1 MQSII
6 ALWTPRYYGPFN
18 HQGEQ
23 PNPDKNQLQTFDWKK
38 VLLQW
43 TLVITRTYSRSRECP
58 QPAEVVYMRSVYR
71 LYFCIERSALI
82 YFSSIFGSFVIRCLF
97 SHSRKH
103 KAKLNCR
110 NMLQM
115 VDTRNFVTKNTG
127 SGNAIR
133 YLHLSTTHLVWHPP
147 PSLKIKKNVH
157 KQCIQIFLKRL
168 KYPGETK
175 NKAMHFWGEGGGGRG
190 EGGQIRCIV
199 AKEVY
204 CGKCANKSIAR
215 WRTLTSTARILIKVS
230 PYQCSKTVQ
239 NWGQVGIPNQTC
251 GSWTPF
257 FHKNFPFCSNELA
270 IKLLAT

>member
-1 MQSII
+1 MEGQQCDKCKGSFFNLQSDEPEGCIPCFCFQLSKDCKCADFYKDIVSHNTCEKKNWNDFKSHNKMQSII

-82 YFSSIFGSFVIRCLF
+82 YFSSIFGSFVIMCLF
-97 SHSRKH
+97 SHSGKH

-115 VDTRNFVTKNTG
+115 IHPRNFVTKNTC

-133 YLHLSTTHLVWHPP
+133 YLHLHTIHLVWHPP

-157 KQCIQIFLKRL
+157 K
-168 KYPGETK
+168 
-175 NKAMHFWGEGGGGRG
+175 
-190 EGGQIRCIV
+190 
-199 AKEVY
+199 
-204 CGKCANKSIAR
+204 
-215 WRTLTSTARILIKVS
+215 
-230 PYQCSKTVQ
+230 
-239 NWGQVGIPNQTC
+239 
-251 GSWTPF
+251 
-257 FHKNFPFCSNELA
+257 
-270 IKLLAT
+270 